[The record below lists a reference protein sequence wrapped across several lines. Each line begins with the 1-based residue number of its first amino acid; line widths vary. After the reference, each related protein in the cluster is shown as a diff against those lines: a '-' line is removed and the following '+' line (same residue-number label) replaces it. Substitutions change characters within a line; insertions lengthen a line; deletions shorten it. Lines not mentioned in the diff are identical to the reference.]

1 MPSIKIFLPDDSIK
15 TDAATRRRLPYLV
28 GMNFL
33 LLVFFLLSAY
43 VRFLSDRAVY
53 RVFLYSICGSESFYI
68 ISLAILKSGRPKI
81 ASYVGSLGIL
91 LNVCLM
97 AFLTP
102 FSTWNDIYRLGVFL
116 LGAVVANA
124 LVSLERRQILVY
136 MALSLASYASIVF
149 LLALPKLG
157 SMTSDGITVSLLFL
171 VLLITINIVVLL
183 MNDINAGLVDLAEA
197 EGAENRRKAD
207 RLRDLIASVSVA
219 LETGRELVS
228 AAGEGKSRS
237 SEIRGRLALL
247 SDKADELKGESEAV
261 DKDNAAALE
270 LVFAAK
276 AAVEDQNV
284 VIVDAGAAVE
294 RMSQTIREILSIVAA
309 RRGAISD
316 VAALAERQGVEIR
329 DLLGGVESIR
339 QASAAV
345 MSAVGGI
352 LDVSEKTQL
361 LAMNA
366 SIEAAH
372 AGASGKG
379 FAVIASEIRKLS
391 HETQESTKLIGEA
404 IKTNDSTIGEQAK
417 SIGRFTEGM
426 SNMTG
431 DVKSTFEALG
441 DMIDALGR
449 MDGATSNLNDST
461 LSMLKFA
468 GDTKTAVLGVVDG
481 LETGA
486 RSAQTAKGFAAR
498 LSAEISV
505 ILDAFDA
512 MDAAV
517 EKAASIGEKN
527 LSRVAELD
535 AGIAGV

>member
-1 MPSIKIFLPDDSIK
+1 
-15 TDAATRRRLPYLV
+15 
-28 GMNFL
+28 
-33 LLVFFLLSAY
+33 
-43 VRFLSDRAVY
+43 
-53 RVFLYSICGSESFYI
+53 
-68 ISLAILKSGRPKI
+68 
-81 ASYVGSLGIL
+81 
-91 LNVCLM
+91 
-97 AFLTP
+97 
-102 FSTWNDIYRLGVFL
+102 
-116 LGAVVANA
+116 
-124 LVSLERRQILVY
+124 
-136 MALSLASYASIVF
+136 
-149 LLALPKLG
+149 
-157 SMTSDGITVSLLFL
+157 
-171 VLLITINIVVLL
+171 
-183 MNDINAGLVDLAEA
+183 
-197 EGAENRRKAD
+197 
-207 RLRDLIASVSVA
+207 
-219 LETGRELVS
+219 
-228 AAGEGKSRS
+228 
-237 SEIRGRLALL
+237 LALL

-441 DMIDALGR
+441 YMIDALGR